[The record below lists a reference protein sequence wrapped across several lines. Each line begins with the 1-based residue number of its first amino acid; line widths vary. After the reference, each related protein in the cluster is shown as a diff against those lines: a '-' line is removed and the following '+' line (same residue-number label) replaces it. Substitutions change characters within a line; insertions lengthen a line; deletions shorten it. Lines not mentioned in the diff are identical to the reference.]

1 MENDD
6 LRILH
11 ICNGF
16 CTSKVHSNLCRSL
29 DSMVEKQTVYTYIDV
44 VDKVGKNSF
53 EGNHTNI
60 IYDVILNRFVRM
72 IYPMRIKWTYYHLKK
87 QISPADFNCIFATT
101 LFSDGGVANLIYK
114 KYGVPYIVAVR
125 ATDLTTYLKTRLLW
139 KYGREILLNAKRI
152 VLINKAYGDR
162 LQTHVFSRGIWN
174 HIKDKI
180 VIRPNGIDSF
190 WIDNLRTK
198 VPQNKHSICYV
209 GTFLAR
215 KKVPQLI
222 RAIELLLPDF
232 PDLKLDIVGTRG
244 DTEQEVKLLSK
255 EKSFISFY
263 GPINDKQRL
272 LEIYQKNGIFA
283 MPSVSETFGLVYI
296 EALSQN
302 LRLLYTKG
310 TGIDGM
316 LDNVGVAVENP
327 NETSIRDGLLELL
340 LSYDKIDG
348 NSHIDMSSF
357 YWDNIAKE
365 YIEMFKYI
373 SR

>member
-1 MENDD
+1 MN
-6 LRILH
+6 ILH

-29 DSMVEKQTVYTYIDV
+29 DSMVEKQTVYTYIDAAE
-44 VDKVGKNSF
+44 KVGKNSF

-60 IYDVILNRFVRM
+60 IYDVILNRFVRK
-72 IYPMRIKWTYYHLKK
+72 IYPMRIKWTYYHLKRK
-87 QISPADFNCIFATT
+87 ISPTDFNCVFATT

-114 KYGVPYIVAVR
+114 KYGIPYIVAVR
-125 ATDLTTYLKTRLLW
+125 TTDLTTYLKTRLFW
-139 KYGREILLNAKRI
+139 KYGREILLNASRI

-162 LQTHVFSRGIWN
+162 LKTLKFSRGIWDQ
-174 HIKDKI
+174 IRDKI

-190 WIDNLRTK
+190 WIENQRRDM
-198 VPQNKHSICYV
+198 PQNKHSICYV
-209 GTFLAR
+209 GTFLTR

-222 RAIELLLPDF
+222 RAIESLLPEF
-232 PDLKLDIVGTRG
+232 PDLKLDIVGANG
-244 DTEQEVKLLSK
+244 DTEQEIKILSK
-255 EKSFISFY
+255 EKSFINFY
-263 GPINDKQRL
+263 GPVYDKQRL
-272 LEIYQKNGIFA
+272 LDIYRNNGIFA

-327 NETSIRDGLLELL
+327 NEVSIREGLRELL
-340 LSYDKIDG
+340 LSYDEIDG
-348 NSHIDMSSF
+348 NSYVDMSSF
-357 YWDNIAKE
+357 HWNNIAEE
-365 YIEMFKYI
+365 YIEMFKCLNKQFNYI
-373 SR
+373 